1 MGDIRGVPPLYYR
14 LSGMS
19 RFLRHVDVHSL
30 FHAALLASLLGAH
43 YCQSHYESS
52 ACLTLQ

>member
-1 MGDIRGVPPLYYR
+1 MVHPYYR
-14 LSGMS
+14 LSDMS

-30 FHAALLASLLGAH
+30 FHTALLAFLLEEH

>member
-1 MGDIRGVPPLYYR
+1 MGDIKGVPPYYR

-30 FHAALLASLLGAH
+30 FHAALLASLLGGH